1 MACYLPEGP
10 PVFDADDITD
20 RSERFMASEILRE
33 KLFRNLGEE
42 LPYGIAVE
50 IEKFEQE
57 GELRRIHAAVI
68 VDRAGHRAIV
78 IGKDGERL
86 KRISTDARK
95 EMETLFG
102 GKVWL
107 ETWVKVKGG
116 WADDE
121 RALKSPWA
129 TNRTVS
135 KRVDGQSA
143 YVLHLHPY
151 SETSLVVDVFT
162 RDHGRV
168 PLLARGARRPRS
180 AMRGMLMSFQPLELG
195 WFGGGEVK
203 TLAKA
208 EWLGGMP
215 LLGGRC
221 LLLGY
226 YLNELL
232 LKMLP
237 REDPHGVLFDA
248 YAAALRALAAG
259 AADAPELRRFE
270 KTLLKE
276 LGYGLTLD
284 VRNAIPASRWRR
296 TGNTPT

>member
-1 MACYLPEGP
+1 M
-10 PVFDADDITD
+10 
-20 RSERFMASEILRE
+20 
-33 KLFRNLGEE
+33 
-42 LPYGIAVE
+42 
-50 IEKFEQE
+50 
-57 GELRRIHAAVI
+57 
-68 VDRAGHRAIV
+68 
-78 IGKDGERL
+78 GK
-86 KRISTDARK
+86 
-95 EMETLFG
+95 
-102 GKVWL
+102 
-107 ETWVKVKGG
+107 
-116 WADDE
+116 
-121 RALKSPWA
+121 
-129 TNRTVS
+129 N
-135 KRVDGQSA
+135 RVDGQA
-143 YVLHLHPY
+143 AWVLHLHPY

-203 TLAKA
+203 TLAKV

-237 REDPHGVLFDA
+237 REDAHAALFDA
-248 YAAALRALAAG
+248 YAAALQALAEG
-259 AADAPELRRFE
+259 AADALELRRFE

-284 VRNAIPASRWRR
+284 VDVESGRPVVPDAHYAFLLERGPVARPGVGAGDTAIDDQGSALSGKTLLDMAADDYSDPRTRMESRRLMRLLISHHLGGKSLQSRR
-296 TGNTPT
+296 VFMELQEL

>member
-1 MACYLPEGP
+1 M
-10 PVFDADDITD
+10 
-20 RSERFMASEILRE
+20 
-33 KLFRNLGEE
+33 
-42 LPYGIAVE
+42 
-50 IEKFEQE
+50 
-57 GELRRIHAAVI
+57 
-68 VDRAGHRAIV
+68 
-78 IGKDGERL
+78 
-86 KRISTDARK
+86 
-95 EMETLFG
+95 
-102 GKVWL
+102 
-107 ETWVKVKGG
+107 
-116 WADDE
+116 
-121 RALKSPWA
+121 
-129 TNRTVS
+129 
-135 KRVDGQSA
+135 A
-143 YVLHLHPY
+143 YVLHLHPF

-180 AMRGMLMSFQPLELG
+180 AMRGLLMSFQPLELG

-221 LLLGY
+221 LLLAY

-237 REDPHGVLFDA
+237 REDSHAALFDA
-248 YAAALRALAAG
+248 YAAALRALAVG

-284 VRNAIPASRWRR
+284 RDMESGEPVSALGQYTYLIERGPVATVGAPQGVAPTLCGKTLLDMAADDYSDPRTRIESRQLMRQLIAHHLGGKPLQSRR
-296 TGNTPT
+296 VFMELQEL

>member
-1 MACYLPEGP
+1 
-10 PVFDADDITD
+10 
-20 RSERFMASEILRE
+20 
-33 KLFRNLGEE
+33 
-42 LPYGIAVE
+42 
-50 IEKFEQE
+50 
-57 GELRRIHAAVI
+57 
-68 VDRAGHRAIV
+68 
-78 IGKDGERL
+78 
-86 KRISTDARK
+86 
-95 EMETLFG
+95 
-102 GKVWL
+102 
-107 ETWVKVKGG
+107 
-116 WADDE
+116 
-121 RALKSPWA
+121 
-129 TNRTVS
+129 
-135 KRVDGQSA
+135 
-143 YVLHLHPY
+143 
-151 SETSLVVDVFT
+151 
-162 RDHGRV
+162 
-168 PLLARGARRPRS
+168 
-180 AMRGMLMSFQPLELG
+180 MRGMLMSFQPLELG

-237 REDPHGVLFDA
+237 REDAHGALFDA

-284 VRNAIPASRWRR
+284 VEMGTGLPVVPDGEYTYLIERGLVARADASEDSIRDQGGTPNLCGKTLLDMAADDYSDPRTRVESRQLMRQLIAHHLGGKPLQSRR
-296 TGNTPT
+296 VFMELQEL

>member
-1 MACYLPEGP
+1 M
-10 PVFDADDITD
+10 
-20 RSERFMASEILRE
+20 
-33 KLFRNLGEE
+33 
-42 LPYGIAVE
+42 
-50 IEKFEQE
+50 
-57 GELRRIHAAVI
+57 
-68 VDRAGHRAIV
+68 
-78 IGKDGERL
+78 
-86 KRISTDARK
+86 
-95 EMETLFG
+95 
-102 GKVWL
+102 
-107 ETWVKVKGG
+107 
-116 WADDE
+116 
-121 RALKSPWA
+121 
-129 TNRTVS
+129 S
-135 KRVDGQSA
+135 KRVDGQAA

-237 REDPHGVLFDA
+237 REDAHVALFDA
-248 YAAALRALAAG
+248 YAAALQALAAG
-259 AADAPELRRFE
+259 GADAPELRRFE

-276 LGYGLTLD
+276 LGYGLTLEVD
-284 VRNAIPASRWRR
+284 VESGLAVVPDRQYAFLIERGPVARVPGGTQSAGLGDTAPDAPALSGKTLLDMAADDYSDPRTRVESRQLMRQLIAHHLGGKPLQSRR
-296 TGNTPT
+296 VFIDLQEL

>member
-1 MACYLPEGP
+1 M
-10 PVFDADDITD
+10 
-20 RSERFMASEILRE
+20 
-33 KLFRNLGEE
+33 
-42 LPYGIAVE
+42 
-50 IEKFEQE
+50 
-57 GELRRIHAAVI
+57 
-68 VDRAGHRAIV
+68 
-78 IGKDGERL
+78 GK
-86 KRISTDARK
+86 
-95 EMETLFG
+95 
-102 GKVWL
+102 
-107 ETWVKVKGG
+107 
-116 WADDE
+116 
-121 RALKSPWA
+121 
-129 TNRTVS
+129 N
-135 KRVDGQSA
+135 RVDGQA
-143 YVLHLHPY
+143 AWVLHLHPY

-180 AMRGMLMSFQPLELG
+180 AMRGMLLSFQPLELG

-203 TLAKA
+203 TLAKV

-237 REDPHGVLFDA
+237 REDAHAALFDA
-248 YAAALRALAAG
+248 YAAALQALAEG

-284 VRNAIPASRWRR
+284 VDVESGRPVVPDAHYAFLLERGPVARPGVGAGDTAIDDQGSALSGKTLLDMAADDYSDPRTRMESRRLMRLLISHHLGGKSLQSRR
-296 TGNTPT
+296 VFMELQEL

>member
-1 MACYLPEGP
+1 
-10 PVFDADDITD
+10 V
-20 RSERFMASEILRE
+20 
-33 KLFRNLGEE
+33 
-42 LPYGIAVE
+42 
-50 IEKFEQE
+50 
-57 GELRRIHAAVI
+57 
-68 VDRAGHRAIV
+68 
-78 IGKDGERL
+78 GK
-86 KRISTDARK
+86 
-95 EMETLFG
+95 
-102 GKVWL
+102 
-107 ETWVKVKGG
+107 
-116 WADDE
+116 
-121 RALKSPWA
+121 
-129 TNRTVS
+129 N
-135 KRVDGQSA
+135 RVDGQA
-143 YVLHLHPY
+143 AWVLHLHPY

-203 TLAKA
+203 TLAKV

-237 REDPHGVLFDA
+237 REDAHAALFDA
-248 YAAALRALAAG
+248 YAAALQALAEG

-284 VRNAIPASRWRR
+284 VDVESGRPVVPDAHYAFLLERGPVARPGVGAGDTAIDDQGSALSGKTLLDMAADDYSDPRTRMESRRLMRLLISHHLGGKSLQSRR
-296 TGNTPT
+296 VFMELQEL

>member
-1 MACYLPEGP
+1 M
-10 PVFDADDITD
+10 
-20 RSERFMASEILRE
+20 
-33 KLFRNLGEE
+33 
-42 LPYGIAVE
+42 
-50 IEKFEQE
+50 
-57 GELRRIHAAVI
+57 
-68 VDRAGHRAIV
+68 
-78 IGKDGERL
+78 
-86 KRISTDARK
+86 
-95 EMETLFG
+95 
-102 GKVWL
+102 
-107 ETWVKVKGG
+107 
-116 WADDE
+116 
-121 RALKSPWA
+121 
-129 TNRTVS
+129 S
-135 KRVDGQSA
+135 KRVDGQAA
-143 YVLHLHPY
+143 YVLHLHPF

-162 RDHGRV
+162 REHGRL

-180 AMRGMLMSFQPLELG
+180 AMRGLLMSFQPLELG

-237 REDPHGVLFDA
+237 REDAHSALFDA
-248 YAAALRALAAG
+248 YAEALRALAG
-259 AADAPELRRFE
+259 GGADAPELRRFE

-284 VRNAIPASRWRR
+284 VDMETGKPVAAEGEYTYLIERGPVAGSGADGAPALRGKTLLDMAADDYSDPRTRLESRRLMRQLIAHHMGGKPLQSRR
-296 TGNTPT
+296 VFIELQEL

>member
-1 MACYLPEGP
+1 M
-10 PVFDADDITD
+10 
-20 RSERFMASEILRE
+20 
-33 KLFRNLGEE
+33 
-42 LPYGIAVE
+42 
-50 IEKFEQE
+50 
-57 GELRRIHAAVI
+57 
-68 VDRAGHRAIV
+68 
-78 IGKDGERL
+78 
-86 KRISTDARK
+86 
-95 EMETLFG
+95 
-102 GKVWL
+102 
-107 ETWVKVKGG
+107 
-116 WADDE
+116 
-121 RALKSPWA
+121 
-129 TNRTVS
+129 S
-135 KRVDGQSA
+135 KRVDGQAA

-151 SETSLVVDVFT
+151 SETSLVVDVFS

-203 TLAKA
+203 TLARV

-237 REDPHGVLFDA
+237 REDAHGALFDA
-248 YAAALRALAAG
+248 YAAALQALAQG

-284 VRNAIPASRWRR
+284 VDVETGRPVEPDGRYAFLIERGPVASAGVGVGDTANGGDTPAFIGKTLLDMAADDYSDPRTRVESRRLMRQLISHHLGGKSLHSRR
-296 TGNTPT
+296 VFMELQEL

>member
-1 MACYLPEGP
+1 M
-10 PVFDADDITD
+10 
-20 RSERFMASEILRE
+20 S
-33 KLFRNLGEE
+33 
-42 LPYGIAVE
+42 
-50 IEKFEQE
+50 
-57 GELRRIHAAVI
+57 
-68 VDRAGHRAIV
+68 
-78 IGKDGERL
+78 
-86 KRISTDARK
+86 KRI
-95 EMETLFG
+95 
-102 GKVWL
+102 
-107 ETWVKVKGG
+107 
-116 WADDE
+116 
-121 RALKSPWA
+121 
-129 TNRTVS
+129 
-135 KRVDGQSA
+135 DGQAA

-162 RDHGRV
+162 RDHGRL

-203 TLAKA
+203 TLARA

-237 REDPHGVLFDA
+237 REDAHGALFDA

-284 VRNAIPASRWRR
+284 VEMGTGLPVVADGEYTYLIERGPVAKSDASEDSMRDPGGTPNLCGKTLLDMAADDYSDPRTRVESRQLMRQLIAHHLGGKPLQSRR
-296 TGNTPT
+296 VFMELQEL

>member
-1 MACYLPEGP
+1 MNA
-10 PVFDADDITD
+10 
-20 RSERFMASEILRE
+20 
-33 KLFRNLGEE
+33 
-42 LPYGIAVE
+42 
-50 IEKFEQE
+50 
-57 GELRRIHAAVI
+57 
-68 VDRAGHRAIV
+68 
-78 IGKDGERL
+78 
-86 KRISTDARK
+86 
-95 EMETLFG
+95 
-102 GKVWL
+102 
-107 ETWVKVKGG
+107 
-116 WADDE
+116 
-121 RALKSPWA
+121 
-129 TNRTVS
+129 
-135 KRVDGQSA
+135 KRVDAQSA

-162 RDHGRV
+162 RDHGRL

-180 AMRGMLMSFQPLELG
+180 PMRGVLMSFQPLQLG

-237 REDPHGVLFDA
+237 REDAHVALFDA
-248 YAAALRALAAG
+248 YVDALHALAA
-259 AADAPELRRFE
+259 ATADAPELRRFE

-284 VRNAIPASRWRR
+284 VDMR
-296 TGNTPT
+296 TGQPVVAEREYTYLLERGPVTGVVAAPGDAPHAPGEAPIVRGKTLLDMAADDYSDPRTRLESRQLMRQLIAHHLGGKPLQSRRVFMELQEL

>member
-1 MACYLPEGP
+1 M
-10 PVFDADDITD
+10 
-20 RSERFMASEILRE
+20 
-33 KLFRNLGEE
+33 
-42 LPYGIAVE
+42 
-50 IEKFEQE
+50 
-57 GELRRIHAAVI
+57 
-68 VDRAGHRAIV
+68 
-78 IGKDGERL
+78 
-86 KRISTDARK
+86 
-95 EMETLFG
+95 
-102 GKVWL
+102 
-107 ETWVKVKGG
+107 
-116 WADDE
+116 
-121 RALKSPWA
+121 
-129 TNRTVS
+129 S
-135 KRVDGQSA
+135 KRVDGQAA

-237 REDPHGVLFDA
+237 REDAHGALFDA
-248 YAAALRALAAG
+248 YAAALRALAG
-259 AADAPELRRFE
+259 GGADAPELRRFE

-276 LGYGLTLD
+276 LGYGLTLEID
-284 VRNAIPASRWRR
+284 VESGLPVVPEGEYAYLIERGPVRSRVGAGEAATISGKTLLDMAADDYADPRTRLESRQLMRQLIAHHMGGKPLQSRR
-296 TGNTPT
+296 VFIELQEL